1 MFQIVSLRWYLHK
14 SRLPTSPDA
23 TPVGSLD
30 KKKSTVASIA
40 SDRTATN
47 SAVDGPNSTAAVGAV
62 DDADPVDPTLPPPQ
76 ATSQCLDRPQRR
88 RIGQYCVIALHC
100 TQLGVLWRYAKLF
113 VPVDLRHVK
122 HEVRD
127 LCMLRLVH
135 AFCEA
140 APMLLL
146 QLHVLVTMQ
155 PEDYLIAGPEIHLKT
170 LGGGGGVVV
179 AASVVGSTGSDG
191 VAAAGIAVAASAAAA
206 AMTTTLSL
214 LNSGGGV
221 VASNANSLQPL
232 HAHSHP
238 LLHAIAA
245 PTAIQQRQLSTFRD
259 LNVVSAML
267 SLFSV
272 CWALAS
278 FSKNVRLQNVH
289 RLVLTWLG
297 VIFQFLWRLGTVVS
311 RVTALT
317 VYASLYGY
325 WIFLVLVLHWVS
337 MFLWL
342 ISPKNVFHGERI
354 TRVRKATLAALIAGV
369 YVFAYVNLQQVK
381 HRQKMVTFYV
391 VMFLENCLLLCLWL
405 VGVWPARPAGWWAVP
420 LLVLGAF
427 AFGMGFMVLY
437 YR

>member
-1 MFQIVSLRWYLHK
+1 MLQIVSLRWYLHK
-14 SRLPTSPDA
+14 SRTRNAAAVGPSI
-23 TPVGSLD
+23 GSLD
-30 KKKSTVASIA
+30 KKKAGVTS
-40 SDRTATN
+40 ATN
-47 SAVDGPNSTAAVGAV
+47 GSAGETAEVSPVAADEHGSTSSAAAAV
-62 DDADPVDPTLPPPQ
+62 PPT
-76 ATSQCLDRPQRR
+76 RRQR
-88 RIGQYCVIALHC
+88 IAQYCVIGLHC
-100 TQLGVLWRYAKLF
+100 SQLGVLWRYAKLF

-127 LCMLRLVH
+127 LCLLRLVH

-146 QLHVLVTMQ
+146 QLHVLVTMK
-155 PEDYLIAGPEIHLKT
+155 PEDYLIPLPEIRLKT
-170 LGGGGGVVV
+170 LGDSGGSGETIG
-179 AASVVGSTGSDG
+179 
-191 VAAAGIAVAASAAAA
+191 AAAA
-206 AMTTTLSL
+206 AAAAGLPNGLLVSTLSM
-214 LNSGGGV
+214 GG
-221 VASNANSLQPL
+221 Q
-232 HAHSHP
+232 HSHLHLQHLHQPQAP
-238 LLHAIAA
+238 LLL
-245 PTAIQQRQLSTFRD
+245 TGVQQRQLSTFRD

-325 WIFLVLVLHWVS
+325 WIFLVLVLHWFS

-354 TRVRKATLAALIAGV
+354 SRVRKATLAALIAGV

-391 VMFLENCLLLCLWL
+391 VMFLENWLLVCLWL
-405 VGVWPARPAGWWAVP
+405 VGVWPQRPENWWAVP
-420 LLVLGAF
+420 ALVLGSF